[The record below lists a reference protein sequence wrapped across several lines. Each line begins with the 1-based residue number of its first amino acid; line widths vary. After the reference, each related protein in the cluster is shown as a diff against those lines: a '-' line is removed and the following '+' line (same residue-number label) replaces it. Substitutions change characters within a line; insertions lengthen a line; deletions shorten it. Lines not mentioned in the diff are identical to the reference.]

1 MIRKIIKEG
10 SNHLSLSVI
19 VIGALCFFIANVVLK
34 EKLTHQEYGL
44 YSLVITFFS
53 MMNLYG
59 LLGLEQVFIRFSDFY
74 QKNKIFTPLFILKL
88 VAVII
93 VVSSFFG
100 TLLFIQYATDTLQ
113 LNFLLVLFATISIVS
128 LLFIYNV
135 LRLNS
140 DFVLSQVF
148 FNLWKFFLII
158 LVLLSFVFFKLN
170 IVLFINLLMTII
182 ILSFLISFYFCFKR
196 IQFSYKKNVSKT
208 DIIKTSIQFLISI
221 TSFSLLIFGDR
232 FIIEHKFGIEE
243 FGNYFYLTNFFLA
256 PFSILQNYIGFKHLI
271 IFKLDFKVA
280 SFNNFNRK
288 IIFFGICLSL
298 SLFIFLKTVSYYS
311 VLNFDFN
318 HYNLTIILMLIM
330 GIIRLYSSSITSAF
344 EAKTNVNTFKKGN
357 IIFIVLSLIIVFID
371 FIFINT
377 LDLII
382 CSIILIWLIR
392 SIVFRQLLL
401 GQINKELK

>member
-1 MIRKIIKEG
+1 MI
-10 SNHLSLSVI
+10 
-19 VIGALCFFIANVVLK
+19 
-34 EKLTHQEYGL
+34 
-44 YSLVITFFS
+44 
-53 MMNLYG
+53 
-59 LLGLEQVFIRFSDFY
+59 
-74 QKNKIFTPLFILKL
+74 
-88 VAVII
+88 
-93 VVSSFFG
+93 
-100 TLLFIQYATDTLQ
+100 
-113 LNFLLVLFATISIVS
+113 
-128 LLFIYNV
+128 
-135 LRLNS
+135 
-140 DFVLSQVF
+140 
-148 FNLWKFFLII
+148 
-158 LVLLSFVFFKLN
+158 
-170 IVLFINLLMTII
+170 II

-196 IQFSYKKNVSKT
+196 IQFSYKKNVSRT

-232 FIIEHKFGIEE
+232 FIIEQKFGIEE

-271 IFKLDFKVA
+271 IFKLDFKV
-280 SFNNFNRK
+280 SNFNKFNRK

-298 SLFIFLKTVSYYS
+298 SLFIFLKTVSYHRI
-311 VLNFDFN
+311 LNFDFN

-344 EAKTNVNTFKKGN
+344 EAKTNVHTFKKGN